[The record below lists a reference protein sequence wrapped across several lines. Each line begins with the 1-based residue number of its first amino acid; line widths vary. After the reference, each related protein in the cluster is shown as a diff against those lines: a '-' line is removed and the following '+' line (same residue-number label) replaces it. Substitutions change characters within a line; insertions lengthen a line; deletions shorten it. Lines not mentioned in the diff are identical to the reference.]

1 MGKSCN
7 APCGNWLLPSGAEN
21 ACRIKLSHAAGT
33 CFEDPAR

>member
-7 APCGNWLLPSGAEN
+7 APRGNWLLPSGAEN
-21 ACRIKLSHAAGT
+21 ACRIELHAAGT